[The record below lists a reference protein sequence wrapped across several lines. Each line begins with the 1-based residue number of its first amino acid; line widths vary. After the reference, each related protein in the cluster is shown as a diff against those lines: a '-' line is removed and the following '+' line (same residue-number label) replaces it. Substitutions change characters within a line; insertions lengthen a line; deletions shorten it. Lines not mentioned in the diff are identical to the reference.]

1 MANPGLTDDQIREA
15 FKALEIHKTKVAA
28 AKALGLAPGTFN
40 NRILVGTTRG
50 YSPEHDMTHIAPE
63 GFALIGTSTL
73 YGPDGEMKNQW
84 VKTTRD
90 AQRQQEALEA
100 IIESMKSELPP
111 SVTVA
116 PPERTNNDLLSVY
129 PVGDHHFGCLVWG
142 EETGGDNYNT
152 EIAEKLLCG
161 AMQYLVDQS
170 PECDEAAILILGD
183 FLHFNN
189 SNQETVKGGHTLDS
203 DSRFQKVIR
212 AAINAIRYQV
222 RAALEKHHTVRL
234 IIELGNHDADIM
246 KVLMETFYAH
256 FDNEPRVVVDRSPR
270 NVHVFEWGFNL
281 IGTHHGDK
289 IKMDRIPLVIATDFP
304 EMWGRT
310 KFRAV
315 HTGHV
320 HHDHIREYPGLTTE
334 SHRVLAPKDE
344 FAGSGGWRSRQ
355 SMKNII
361 YHKKYGE
368 VARNTVTPEMLKNE

>member
-15 FKALEIHKTKVAA
+15 FKALETHKTKVAA

-50 YSPEHDMTHIAPE
+50 YSPDHDMNHIAPE
-63 GFALIGTSTL
+63 GFALLGTSTL
-73 YGPDGEMKNQW
+73 YGPDGEIKNQW

>member
-15 FKALEIHKTKVAA
+15 FKALAKYKTKTDA
-28 AKALGLAPGTFN
+28 AKSLGIPVGTFA
-40 NRILVGTTRG
+40 NRILTGTSRG
-50 YSPEHDMTHIAPE
+50 YSPDHDMNHIAPE

-100 IIESMKSELPP
+100 IIEGMKADIPP
-111 SVTVA
+111 SVLVA
-116 PPERTNNDLLSVY
+116 APTPTNNDLLSVY
-129 PVGDHHFGCLVWG
+129 PIGDHHFGCLSWG
-142 EETGGDNYNT
+142 EETGGDDYNI
-152 EIAEKLLCG
+152 EVAEELLCG
-161 AMQYLVDQS
+161 AMQYLVDQA
-170 PECDEAAILILGD
+170 PACDDAAILILGD

-189 SNQETVKGGHTLDS
+189 SNQETVKGSHTLDS
-203 DSRFQKVIR
+203 SSRFQDTVR
-212 AAINAIRYQV
+212 TAIKAVRYQV

-234 IIELGNHDADIM
+234 IIELGNHDRDIM
-246 KVLMETFYAH
+246 SVLMESFFAH

-270 NVHVFEWGFNL
+270 NVHVFEWGLNL

-310 KFRAV
+310 KFRVV

-320 HHDHIREYPGLTTE
+320 HHDHVKEHPGLTTE

-344 FAGSGGWRSRQ
+344 FSASGGWRSRQ
-355 SMKNII
+355 SMKNIV

-368 VARNTVTPEMLKNE
+368 VARNTVTPEMLKG

>member
-15 FKALEIHKTKVAA
+15 FKALAKYKTKTNA
-28 AKALGLAPGTFN
+28 AKSLGIPVGTFAS
-40 NRILVGTTRG
+40 RILTGTSRG
-50 YSPEHDMTHIAPE
+50 YSPDHDMNHIAPE

>member
-1 MANPGLTDDQIREA
+1 MANPGLTDGQIREA

-50 YSPEHDMTHIAPE
+50 YSPDHDMNHIAPE
-63 GFALIGTSTL
+63 GFALLGTSTL
-73 YGPDGEMKNQW
+73 YGPDGEIKNQW

>member
-1 MANPGLTDDQIREA
+1 MANPGLTDGQIREA

-28 AKALGLAPGTFN
+28 AKALGLPHGTFD
-40 NRILVGTTRG
+40 NRIRVGISRG
-50 YSPEHDMTHIAPE
+50 YSPDHDMTHIAPE

>member
-15 FKALEIHKTKVAA
+15 FKALAKYKTKTNA
-28 AKALGLAPGTFN
+28 AKSLGIPVGTFA
-40 NRILVGTTRG
+40 NRILTGTSRG
-50 YSPEHDMTHIAPE
+50 YSPDHDMNHIAPE

-100 IIESMKSELPP
+100 IIEGMKADIPP
-111 SVTVA
+111 SVLVA
-116 PPERTNNDLLSVY
+116 APTPTNNDLLSVY
-129 PVGDHHFGCLVWG
+129 PIGDHHFGCLSWG
-142 EETGGDNYNT
+142 EETGGDDYNI
-152 EIAEKLLCG
+152 EVAEELLCG
-161 AMQYLVDQS
+161 AMQYLVDQA
-170 PECDEAAILILGD
+170 PACDDAAILILGD

-189 SNQETVKGGHTLDS
+189 SNQETVKGSHTLDS
-203 DSRFQKVIR
+203 SSRFQDTVR
-212 AAINAIRYQV
+212 TAIKAVRYQV

-234 IIELGNHDADIM
+234 IIELGNHDRDIM
-246 KVLMETFYAH
+246 SVLMESFFAH

-270 NVHVFEWGFNL
+270 NVHVFEWGLNL

-310 KFRAV
+310 KFRVV

-320 HHDHIREYPGLTTE
+320 HHDHVKEHPGLTTE

-344 FAGSGGWRSRQ
+344 FSASGGWRSRQ
-355 SMKNII
+355 SMKNIV

-368 VARNTVTPEMLKNE
+368 VARNTVTPEMLKG